1 MENLKKMNALRQMR
15 KRTSFTQVELAKAV
29 GVTQETISLWE
40 LGKREMPVRHAKK
53 IAEALRCDWQDLYD
67 E

>member
-1 MENLKKMNALRQMR
+1 MKNQTKTTALRQTR
-15 KRTSFTQVELAKAV
+15 KRTSFTQTELAKAV

-40 LGKREMPVRHAKK
+40 LGKREMPVRYAKK

>member
-1 MENLKKMNALRQMR
+1 MKNQTKTTALRQMR
-15 KRTSFTQVELAKAV
+15 KRTAFTQVELAKAV
-29 GVTQETISLWE
+29 GVTQEAISLWE

-53 IAEALRCDWQDLYD
+53 IAEVLGCDWKELYD